1 MAFSDFKNV
10 FEVSAKYHTEITKDR
25 LFNET
30 HEQYDLPDF
39 YKKELQYA
47 LENKKPTPSEIAV
60 SENFISPMIR
70 LVVQQHPH
78 LTYWSREYE
87 MRADDVLFGKPDYLF
102 SYRKNP
108 KALMLGMP
116 LVCVAEAKIDDFVG
130 AWGQALAEMVACQI
144 LFPKLVVYGWATNG
158 DSWQFAKLDDNVFIQ
173 HELSYSIS
181 RDTAGIAGILDYIF
195 TTVVKGAE
203 EYLAQNPQKI

>member
-10 FEVSAKYHTEITKDR
+10 FEVSAKYGTEITKDV
-25 LFNET
+25 LFDET
-30 HEQYDLPDF
+30 HYHYDIPTSYLED
-39 YKKELQYA
+39 LQYA
-47 LENKKPTPSEIAV
+47 LDNKKPMPSEIAV

-70 LVVQQHPH
+70 LVARKHPH
-78 LTYWSREYE
+78 ITHWSREYE
-87 MRADDVLFGKPDYLF
+87 LKADDMLFGKPDYLF

-108 KALMLGMP
+108 KSLMLGMP

-144 LFPKLVVYGWATNG
+144 LFPNLTIYAWTTNG
-158 DSWQFAKLDDNVFIQ
+158 DSWQFAKLENNVFTQ

-181 RDTAGIAGILDYIF
+181 RDTAEIAGILDHIF
-195 TTVVKGAE
+195 TTVVKEAE
-203 EYLAQNPQKI
+203 VYLAQNPQKA

>member
-10 FEVSAKYHTEITKDR
+10 FEVSAKYDTEITKDM
-25 LFNET
+25 LFDKS
-30 HEQYDLPDF
+30 HYQYDVPASYLED
-39 YKKELQYA
+39 LQYV
-47 LENKKPTPSEIAV
+47 LDNKKPTPSEISV
-60 SENFISPMIR
+60 CENFISPMIR
-70 LVVQQHPH
+70 LVARKHPH
-78 LTYWSREYE
+78 ITHWSREYE
-87 MRADDVLFGKPDYLF
+87 IWADDILCGKPDYLF

-130 AWGQALAEMVACQI
+130 AWGQTLAEMVACEK

-158 DSWQFAKLDDNVFIQ
+158 DSWQFAKLENNVFTQ
-173 HELSYSIS
+173 HEISYSLS
-181 RDTAGIAGILDYIF
+181 ADPQKIAGILDYIF

-203 EYLAQNPQKI
+203 EYLAKKAQK